1 MGAMA
6 VVTFDTLKFV
16 KTLQA
21 SGMPAPQAEAVA
33 DAVRDSTDAA
43 DLVTR
48 KDLQIELQKL
58 ESKMETRFAKLEG
71 EFMLIKW
78 MLGLIVAG
86 VVALVMKSFL

>member
-1 MGAMA
+1 MA
-6 VVTFDTLKFV
+6 AVTFDTLKFV

-33 DAVRDSTDAA
+33 AAVRDSTDAA

-58 ESKMETRFAKLEG
+58 EQKIEPRFARIEADMTL
-71 EFMLIKW
+71 LKW
-78 MLGLIVAG
+78 MLGLVIAG
-86 VVALVMKSFL
+86 VLALVMKAFFHV